1 MEDERKSLPRLKIK
15 PSVIAV
21 GRVATA
27 KHREKRGD
35 GEDAGGAGNEGRRKL
50 LL

>member
-1 MEDERKSLPRLKIK
+1 MEEGRKSLPRLKIK
-15 PSVIAV
+15 RSATAG

-27 KHREKRGD
+27 KRREKRGD